1 MSDELMELNELDK
14 IEQQRKRALAAAL
27 DKSLNE
33 KGKVFAQKINMG
45 FLKSETGIHK
55 LVPSFTT
62 VQSLDEIA
70 SKIKMGSEMPFMQG
84 KIDPKTQK
92 LIIDEE
98 NIKSVMQRAPD
109 WTRQIALTAY
119 LLSNRNHKF
128 TSILA
133 VIEPAWINDPF
144 DKNWGDDGRALKN
157 SIEFEA
163 LDSSGS
169 IGLINIENQTIFALD
184 GQHRIMGIKGVQELI
199 SGQIFYLTKNR
210 KQKGDPISRDE
221 FFTMIKAE
229 QTDLR
234 KILNETMSIEFIPA
248 VIKGETREEA
258 RARLRSYF
266 VSINKNAK
274 KISKG
279 EGDLLDED
287 DGYKVVA
294 KELALEHPL
303 FKDPLTDKHRINMQD
318 QQLPITSSWISTI
331 VAINNMSL
339 KYLSQNKIERG
350 NRWKGILNGKIS
362 VRPPEEELNE
372 AIKEFKEFLDM
383 VNKMSIFQKIN
394 RGGEIKDLRK
404 FPTEKNPEYEGHLLM
419 RPIGQQILADA
430 VGRMVSNGWG
440 LQEVFEN
447 LEKIDKKGH
456 FNTHNPSSIFYGIT
470 YDFNKEGMITDTTTQ
485 DRAADYLVYL
495 LHGELEVDE
504 LQKYINQIVEKRT
517 LFDENKW
524 MDFNGNKVSNE
535 NVSYNKLPERA

>member
-1 MSDELMELNELDK
+1 MPDELMGLNELDR
-14 IEQQRKRALAAAL
+14 IDQERKRALASAL

-33 KGKVFAQKINMG
+33 KGTIFTQKVNMG
-45 FLKSETGIHK
+45 FLKSNTGIHK
-55 LVPSFTT
+55 VVPSYTA
-62 VQSLDEIA
+62 VLSLDEIA
-70 SKIKMGSEMPFMQG
+70 SKVKMGSDMPFMQD

-109 WTRQIALTAY
+109 WTRQIPLTAY

-133 VIEPAWINDPF
+133 VIEPEWINDPLS
-144 DKNWGDDGRALKN
+144 KNWGDDQRALKN
-157 SIEFEA
+157 SIQFEA

-184 GQHRIMGIKGVQELI
+184 GQHRIMGIKGIQELI
-199 SGQIFYLTKNR
+199 SGQIFYLTKNK
-210 KQKGDPISRDE
+210 KQKGDPISKAD
-221 FFTMIKAE
+221 FFKMIKADE
-229 QTDLR
+229 TDLR

-248 VIKGETREEA
+248 VIKGETRDEA

-303 FKDPLTDKHRINMQD
+303 FKDPANGKHRINMQD
-318 QQLPITSSWISTI
+318 QALGGSSSWISTI
-331 VAINNMSL
+331 VAINKMSEN
-339 KYLSQNKIERG
+339 YLSQSQNERG
-350 NRWKGILNGKIS
+350 ERWKGILNGKIS
-362 VRPPEEELNE
+362 VRPPEEELAE
-372 AIKEFKEFLDM
+372 ATKEFREFLDI
-383 VNKMSIFQKIN
+383 VNELPIFQKVN
-394 RGGEIKDLRK
+394 RGGEVKKLRE
-404 FPTEKNPEYEGHLLM
+404 FPSEKNPDFEGHLLM

-430 VGRMVSNGWG
+430 VGRMVLNGWK
-440 LQEVFEN
+440 LDDIYKN
-447 LEKIDKKGH
+447 LVKIDENGH
-456 FNTHNPSSIFYGIT
+456 FHTFKPSSIFYGIT
-470 YDFNKEGMITDTTTQ
+470 FDFNKKGMITDTTTQ
-485 DRAADYLVYL
+485 DRAAEYLVYL

-504 LQKYINQIVEKRT
+504 LQNYINQIVEKRSI
-517 LFDENKW
+517 FDENRW
-524 MDFNGNKVSNE
+524 INFEGNRESKE

>member
-1 MSDELMELNELDK
+1 MSDELMELNEFDK
-14 IEQQRKRALAAAL
+14 IERQRKRALATAL
-27 DKSLNE
+27 DQSLNE
-33 KGKVFAQKINMG
+33 KGTIFAQKVNMG
-45 FLKSETGIHK
+45 FLKSDTGIHK
-55 LVPSFTT
+55 LVPSYTT

-70 SKIKMGSEMPFMQG
+70 SKIKMGSDMPFMQD

-133 VIEPAWINDPF
+133 VIEPEWINNPK

-169 IGLINIENQTIFALD
+169 IGLINISNQTIFALD

-199 SGQIFYLTKNR
+199 SGQIFYLTKNK
-210 KQKGDPISRDE
+210 KQKGDPISKSD
-221 FFTMIKAE
+221 FFKMIKAE
-229 QTDLR
+229 ETDLR

-248 VIKGETREEA
+248 VIKGETRDEA

-303 FKDPLTDKHRINMQD
+303 FKDPSNEKHRINMQD
-318 QQLPITSSWISTI
+318 QALPASSNWISTI
-331 VAINNMSL
+331 VAINNMSE
-339 KYLSQNKIERG
+339 KYLSQSKIER
-350 NRWKGILNGKIS
+350 NERWKGILNGKIS
-362 VRPPEEELNE
+362 IRPPEDELAE
-372 AIKEFKEFLDM
+372 ATKEFRQFLDI
-383 VNKMSIFQKIN
+383 VNKLTIFQKIN
-394 RGGEIKDLRK
+394 RGGEVKKLRE
-404 FPTEKNPEYEGHLLM
+404 FPSEKNPDFEGHLLM

-430 VGRMVSNGWG
+430 VGRMVSNGWK
-440 LQEVFEN
+440 LDDIYQN
-447 LEKIDKKGH
+447 LEKIDQASH
-456 FNTHNPSSIFYGIT
+456 FNTFNPSSIFYGIT
-470 YDFNKEGMITDTTTQ
+470 YDFNKKGMITDTTTQ

-504 LQKYINQIVEKRT
+504 LQNYIDQIVSKRS
-517 LFDENKW
+517 LFDENEW
-524 MDFNGNKVSNE
+524 INFEGNKESNN

>member
-1 MSDELMELNELDK
+1 
-14 IEQQRKRALAAAL
+14 
-27 DKSLNE
+27 
-33 KGKVFAQKINMG
+33 
-45 FLKSETGIHK
+45 
-55 LVPSFTT
+55 
-62 VQSLDEIA
+62 
-70 SKIKMGSEMPFMQG
+70 
-84 KIDPKTQK
+84 
-92 LIIDEE
+92 
-98 NIKSVMQRAPD
+98 
-109 WTRQIALTAY
+109 
-119 LLSNRNHKF
+119 
-128 TSILA
+128 
-133 VIEPAWINDPF
+133 
-144 DKNWGDDGRALKN
+144 
-157 SIEFEA
+157 
-163 LDSSGS
+163 
-169 IGLINIENQTIFALD
+169 
-184 GQHRIMGIKGVQELI
+184 
-199 SGQIFYLTKNR
+199 
-210 KQKGDPISRDE
+210 
-221 FFTMIKAE
+221 
-229 QTDLR
+229 
-234 KILNETMSIEFIPA
+234 MSIEFIPA

>member
-1 MSDELMELNELDK
+1 MSDELMELNEFDK
-14 IEQQRKRALAAAL
+14 IERQRKRALATAL
-27 DKSLNE
+27 DQSLNE
-33 KGKVFAQKINMG
+33 KGTIFAQKVNMG
-45 FLKSETGIHK
+45 FLKSDTGIHK
-55 LVPSFTT
+55 LVPSYTT

-70 SKIKMGSEMPFMQG
+70 SKIKMGSDMPFMQD

-133 VIEPAWINDPF
+133 VIEPEWINNPK

-169 IGLINIENQTIFALD
+169 IGLINISNQTIFALD

-199 SGQIFYLTKNR
+199 SGQIFYLTKNK
-210 KQKGDPISRDE
+210 KQKGDPISKSD
-221 FFTMIKAE
+221 FFKMIKAE
-229 QTDLR
+229 ETDLR

-248 VIKGETREEA
+248 VIKGETRDEA

-279 EGDLLDED
+279 EGDLIDED
-287 DGYKVVA
+287 DGSKVVA

-303 FKDPLTDKHRINMQD
+303 FKDPANEKHRINMQD
-318 QQLPITSSWISTI
+318 QALPASSNWISTI
-331 VAINNMSL
+331 VAINNMSE
-339 KYLSQNKIERG
+339 KYLSQSKIER
-350 NRWKGILNGKIS
+350 NERWKGILNGKIS
-362 VRPPEEELNE
+362 IRPPEDELTE
-372 AIKEFKEFLDM
+372 ATKEFRQFLDI
-383 VNKMSIFQKIN
+383 VNKLTIFQKIN
-394 RGGEIKDLRK
+394 RGGEVKKLRE
-404 FPTEKNPEYEGHLLM
+404 FPSEKNPDFEGHLLM

-430 VGRMVSNGWG
+430 VGRMVSNGWK
-440 LQEVFEN
+440 LDDIYQN
-447 LEKIDKKGH
+447 LEKIDQASH
-456 FNTHNPSSIFYGIT
+456 FNTFNPSSIFYGIT
-470 YDFNKEGMITDTTTQ
+470 YDFNKKGMITDTTTQ

-504 LQKYINQIVEKRT
+504 LQNYIDQIVSKRS

-524 MDFNGNKVSNE
+524 INFEGNKESNN

>member
-1 MSDELMELNELDK
+1 MSDELMELNEFDK
-14 IEQQRKRALAAAL
+14 IERQRKRALATAL
-27 DKSLNE
+27 DQSLNE
-33 KGKVFAQKINMG
+33 KGTIFAQKVNMG
-45 FLKSETGIHK
+45 FLKSDTGIHK
-55 LVPSFTT
+55 LVPSYTT

-70 SKIKMGSEMPFMQG
+70 SKIKMGSDMPFMQD

-133 VIEPAWINDPF
+133 VIEPEWINNPK

-169 IGLINIENQTIFALD
+169 IGLINIANQTIFALD

-199 SGQIFYLTKNR
+199 SGQIFYLTKNK
-210 KQKGDPISRDE
+210 KQKGDPISKSD
-221 FFTMIKAE
+221 FFKMIKAE
-229 QTDLR
+229 ETDLR

-248 VIKGETREEA
+248 VIKGETRDEA

-303 FKDPLTDKHRINMQD
+303 FKDPANEKHRINMQD
-318 QQLPITSSWISTI
+318 QALPASSNWISTI
-331 VAINNMSL
+331 VAINNMSE
-339 KYLSQNKIERG
+339 KYLSQSKIER
-350 NRWKGILNGKIS
+350 NERWKGILNGKIS
-362 VRPPEEELNE
+362 IRPPEDELAE
-372 AIKEFKEFLDM
+372 ATKEFRQFLDI
-383 VNKMSIFQKIN
+383 VNKLTIFQKIN
-394 RGGEIKDLRK
+394 RGGEVKKLRE
-404 FPTEKNPEYEGHLLM
+404 FPSEKNPDFEGHLLM

-430 VGRMVSNGWG
+430 VGRMVSNGWK
-440 LQEVFEN
+440 LDDIYQN
-447 LEKIDKKGH
+447 LEKIDQAGH
-456 FNTHNPSSIFYGIT
+456 FNTFNPSSIFYGIT
-470 YDFNKEGMITDTTTQ
+470 YDFNKKGMITDTTTQ

-504 LQKYINQIVEKRT
+504 LQNYIDQIVSKRS
-517 LFDENKW
+517 LFDENEW
-524 MDFNGNKVSNE
+524 INFEGNKESNN

>member
-1 MSDELMELNELDK
+1 MSDELMELNEFDK
-14 IEQQRKRALAAAL
+14 IERQRKRALATAL
-27 DKSLNE
+27 DQSLNE
-33 KGKVFAQKINMG
+33 KGTIFAQKVNMG
-45 FLKSETGIHK
+45 FLKSDTGIHK
-55 LVPSFTT
+55 LVPSYTT

-70 SKIKMGSEMPFMQG
+70 SKIKMGSDMPFMQD

-133 VIEPAWINDPF
+133 VIEPEWINNPK

-169 IGLINIENQTIFALD
+169 IGLINIANQTIFALD

-199 SGQIFYLTKNR
+199 SGQIFYLTKNK
-210 KQKGDPISRDE
+210 KQKGDPISKSD
-221 FFTMIKAE
+221 FFKMIKAE
-229 QTDLR
+229 ETDLR

-248 VIKGETREEA
+248 VIKGETRDEA

-303 FKDPLTDKHRINMQD
+303 FKDPANEKHRINMQD
-318 QQLPITSSWISTI
+318 QALPASSNWISTI
-331 VAINNMSL
+331 VAINNMSE
-339 KYLSQNKIERG
+339 KYLSQSKIER
-350 NRWKGILNGKIS
+350 NERWKGILNGKIS
-362 VRPPEEELNE
+362 IRPPEDELAE
-372 AIKEFKEFLDM
+372 ATKEFRQFLDI
-383 VNKMSIFQKIN
+383 VNKLTIFQKIN
-394 RGGEIKDLRK
+394 RGGEVKKLRE
-404 FPTEKNPEYEGHLLM
+404 FPSEKNPDFEGHLLM

-430 VGRMVSNGWG
+430 VGRMVSNGWK
-440 LQEVFEN
+440 LDDIYQN
-447 LEKIDKKGH
+447 LEKIDQAGH
-456 FNTHNPSSIFYGIT
+456 FSTFNPSSIFYGIT
-470 YDFNKEGMITDTTTQ
+470 YDFNKKGMITDTTTQ

-504 LQKYINQIVEKRT
+504 LQNYIDQIVSKRS
-517 LFDENKW
+517 LFDENEW
-524 MDFNGNKVSNE
+524 INFEGNKESNN

>member
-1 MSDELMELNELDK
+1 MSDELMELNEFDK
-14 IEQQRKRALAAAL
+14 IERQRKRALATAL
-27 DKSLNE
+27 DQSLNE
-33 KGKVFAQKINMG
+33 KGTIFAQKVNMG
-45 FLKSETGIHK
+45 FLKSDTGIHK
-55 LVPSFTT
+55 LVPSYTT

-70 SKIKMGSEMPFMQG
+70 SKIKMGSDMPFMQD

-133 VIEPAWINDPF
+133 VIEPEWINNPK
-144 DKNWGDDGRALKN
+144 DKNWGDDGRSLKN

-169 IGLINIENQTIFALD
+169 IGLINISNQTIFALD

-199 SGQIFYLTKNR
+199 SGQIFYLTKNK
-210 KQKGDPISRDE
+210 KQKGDPISKSD
-221 FFTMIKAE
+221 FFKMIKAE
-229 QTDLR
+229 ETDLR

-248 VIKGETREEA
+248 VIKGETRDEA

-303 FKDPLTDKHRINMQD
+303 FKDPSNEKHRINMQD
-318 QQLPITSSWISTI
+318 QALPASSNWISTI
-331 VAINNMSL
+331 VAINNMSE
-339 KYLSQNKIERG
+339 KYLSQSKIER
-350 NRWKGILNGKIS
+350 NVNIS
-362 VRPPEEELNE
+362 
-372 AIKEFKEFLDM
+372 D
-383 VNKMSIFQKIN
+383 
-394 RGGEIKDLRK
+394 D
-404 FPTEKNPEYEGHLLM
+404 
-419 RPIGQQILADA
+419 
-430 VGRMVSNGWG
+430 
-440 LQEVFEN
+440 
-447 LEKIDKKGH
+447 
-456 FNTHNPSSIFYGIT
+456 
-470 YDFNKEGMITDTTTQ
+470 
-485 DRAADYLVYL
+485 
-495 LHGELEVDE
+495 
-504 LQKYINQIVEKRT
+504 
-517 LFDENKW
+517 
-524 MDFNGNKVSNE
+524 
-535 NVSYNKLPERA
+535 

>member
-1 MSDELMELNELDK
+1 MSDELMELNEFDK
-14 IEQQRKRALAAAL
+14 IERQRKRALATAL
-27 DKSLNE
+27 DQSLNE
-33 KGKVFAQKINMG
+33 KGTIFAQKVNMG
-45 FLKSETGIHK
+45 FLKSDTGIHK
-55 LVPSFTT
+55 LVPSYTT

-70 SKIKMGSEMPFMQG
+70 SKIKMGSDMPFMQD

-133 VIEPAWINDPF
+133 VIEPEWINNPK

-169 IGLINIENQTIFALD
+169 IGLINISNQTIFALD

-199 SGQIFYLTKNR
+199 SGQIFYLTKNK
-210 KQKGDPISRDE
+210 KQKGDPISKSD
-221 FFTMIKAE
+221 FFKMIKAE
-229 QTDLR
+229 ETDLR

-248 VIKGETREEA
+248 VIKGETRDEA

-303 FKDPLTDKHRINMQD
+303 FKDPANEKHRINMQD
-318 QQLPITSSWISTI
+318 QALPASSNWISTI
-331 VAINNMSL
+331 VAINNMSE
-339 KYLSQNKIERG
+339 KYLSQSKIER
-350 NRWKGILNGKIS
+350 NERWKGILNGKIS
-362 VRPPEEELNE
+362 IRPPEDELTE
-372 AIKEFKEFLDM
+372 ATKEFRQFLDI
-383 VNKMSIFQKIN
+383 VNKLTIFQKIN
-394 RGGEIKDLRK
+394 RGGEVKKLRE
-404 FPTEKNPEYEGHLLM
+404 FPSEKNPDFEGHLLM

-430 VGRMVSNGWG
+430 VGRMVSNGWK
-440 LQEVFEN
+440 LDDIYQN
-447 LEKIDKKGH
+447 LEKIDQASH
-456 FNTHNPSSIFYGIT
+456 FNTFNPSSIFYGIT
-470 YDFNKEGMITDTTTQ
+470 YDFNKKGMITDTTTQ

-504 LQKYINQIVEKRT
+504 LQNYIDQIVSKRS

-524 MDFNGNKVSNE
+524 INFEGNKESNN

>member
-1 MSDELMELNELDK
+1 MSDELMELNEFDK
-14 IEQQRKRALAAAL
+14 IERQRKRALATAL
-27 DKSLNE
+27 DQSLNE
-33 KGKVFAQKINMG
+33 KGTIFAQKVNMG
-45 FLKSETGIHK
+45 FLKSDTGIHK
-55 LVPSFTT
+55 LVPSYTT

-70 SKIKMGSEMPFMQG
+70 SKIKMGSDMPFMQD

-133 VIEPAWINDPF
+133 VIEPEWINNPK

-169 IGLINIENQTIFALD
+169 IGLINIANQTIFALD

-199 SGQIFYLTKNR
+199 SGQIFYLTKNK
-210 KQKGDPISRDE
+210 KQKGDPISKSD
-221 FFTMIKAE
+221 FFKMIKAE
-229 QTDLR
+229 ETDLR

-248 VIKGETREEA
+248 VIKGETRDEA

-303 FKDPLTDKHRINMQD
+303 FKDPANEKHRINMQD
-318 QQLPITSSWISTI
+318 QALPASSNWISTI
-331 VAINNMSL
+331 VAINNMSE
-339 KYLSQNKIERG
+339 KYLSQSKIER
-350 NRWKGILNGKIS
+350 NERWKGILNGKIS
-362 VRPPEEELNE
+362 IRPPEDELAE
-372 AIKEFKEFLDM
+372 ATKEFRQFLDI
-383 VNKMSIFQKIN
+383 VNKLTIFQKIN
-394 RGGEIKDLRK
+394 RGGEVKKLDRK
-404 FPTEKNPEYEGHLLM
+404 S
-419 RPIGQQILADA
+419 
-430 VGRMVSNGWG
+430 VV
-440 LQEVFEN
+440 
-447 LEKIDKKGH
+447 
-456 FNTHNPSSIFYGIT
+456 
-470 YDFNKEGMITDTTTQ
+470 
-485 DRAADYLVYL
+485 
-495 LHGELEVDE
+495 
-504 LQKYINQIVEKRT
+504 
-517 LFDENKW
+517 
-524 MDFNGNKVSNE
+524 
-535 NVSYNKLPERA
+535 